1 MKKENI
7 DKVAALKEEDLT
19 QLFKSETGAPEP
31 ELFDIQIPNRYGEIG
46 SFIRK
51 IDDECGVFS
60 STSYCRFS
68 ASGVNAGIQSIRY
81 VDPDGGPFI
90 TVGSIVQAENVKVEF
105 SDIYLKGKFFI
116 VFYRIVD

>member
-1 MKKENI
+1 MKKENV
-7 DKVAALKEEDLT
+7 DKVAELREEDLA
-19 QLFKSETGAPEP
+19 QLFTSETGAPEP

-51 IDDECGVFS
+51 IDDECGVFC
-60 STSYCRFS
+60 STSYCRYS
-68 ASGVNAGIQSIRY
+68 ASGINSEIQSVKY

-90 TVGSIVQAENVKVEF
+90 TVGSTIQAENVKVEF

-116 VFYRIVD
+116 VFYKVVE